1 MQVQGDSV
9 VSMGWITGH
18 PNPGVEWFPGM
29 ISKEGGYMDFPYC
42 QVAKVRNGKIY
53 YVRDHWDS
61 KAINVVFE
69 AK

>member
-1 MQVQGDSV
+1 M
-9 VSMGWITGH
+9 
-18 PNPGVEWFPGM
+18 E
-29 ISKEGGYMDFPYC
+29 FPYC
-42 QVAKVRNGKIY
+42 QVAIVRDGKIY